1 MNEKFFD
8 LKKEKQDRM
17 INAALKIFAKNG
29 YRHAST
35 DDIVVEAGISKGLLF
50 HYFGSKIG
58 LYEFLYDY
66 CVRFISLELKS
77 SISDN
82 ETDYFNIMKGEENAK
97 LSVLHNYPYMQMF
110 IDRSQSEDAEEAID
124 VTYDMR
130 SELQA
135 VYDTLLNRVNPSSFK
150 KNIDPA
156 IIHSILTYTL
166 KGILDEQMQAPVFNA
181 DAYHNDAMNTIDM
194 LKLMSY

>member
-58 LYEFLYDY
+58 LYAFIYDY
-66 CVRFISLELKS
+66 CVRFTTLEFKS
-77 SISDN
+77 TIPEDEN
-82 ETDYFNIMKGEENAK
+82 DYFKIMKGIESAK
-97 LSVLHNYPYMQMF
+97 YGFLRTYPYMQMF
-110 IDRSQSEDAEEAID
+110 IDSSQREDAEEAINI
-124 VTYDMR
+124 TAPMREELGAAYD
-130 SELQA
+130 A
-135 VYDTLLNRVNPSSFK
+135 LLNQVDLSKFK
-150 KNIDPA
+150 SNVDPA
-156 IIHSILTYTL
+156 SIHSIIGYTL
-166 KGILDEQMQAPVFNA
+166 RGMMEEQLQANVFNA
-181 DAYHNDAMNTIDM
+181 DAYHNDAIKYINM
-194 LKLMSY
+194 LETMSY